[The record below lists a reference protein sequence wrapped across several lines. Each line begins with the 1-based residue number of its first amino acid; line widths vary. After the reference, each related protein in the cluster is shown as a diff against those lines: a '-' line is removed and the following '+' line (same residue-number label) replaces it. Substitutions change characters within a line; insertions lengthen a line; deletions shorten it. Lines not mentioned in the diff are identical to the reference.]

1 MTLLKFYSASGTR
14 FSKKEA
20 TVNKE
25 KSSKT
30 YIASKTD
37 KIEGT
42 SNENSLKHYFNAAYG
57 DLNVLDYSE
66 TVIYPQTGY
75 SIERSNATPNSRG
88 DYCQNK
94 HKIEIENNKRHLY
107 SSESNVL
114 RDFHEQYSKAIENN
128 EHNNV
133 SSLKRMVFQK
143 HIHAVE
149 TLDQIMKVEHLP
161 VSSEATRKICST
173 FEFGNTYKV
182 QDNVPL
188 TETTK
193 SYGKKE
199 DLAKSKEDKVKKISH
214 KSAENEVT
222 KDFPERVHKIIKRVE
237 DIYTQLEDISLAVS
251 FLKYLITVDSKMSN
265 CFTQEKLI

>member
-1 MTLLKFYSASGTR
+1 MTLLKIYSASSTR

-20 TVNKE
+20 KVNKE

-30 YIASKTD
+30 YISSKTD

-42 SNENSLKHYFNAAYG
+42 LNENPLKHYFNAAYG
-57 DLNVLDYSE
+57 DQNVLDYSE

-75 SIERSNATPNSRG
+75 STERSNAIPNSRG
-88 DYCQNK
+88 DYCDNK
-94 HKIEIENNKRHLY
+94 HKIKIENNKRRLV

-114 RDFHEQYSKAIENN
+114 SDFHEQSSKAIENN

-133 SSLKRMVFQK
+133 SSLKSMVFQK

-161 VSSEATRKICST
+161 VISEATRKICST
-173 FEFGNTYKV
+173 SKFENTYKV

-188 TETTK
+188 RETTK
-193 SYGKKE
+193 SNGKKE
-199 DLAKSKEDKVKKISH
+199 DLAKSKEDKIKKTSH

-251 FLKYLITVDSKMSN
+251 FLIYLKTIDLKMSN
-265 CFTQEKLI
+265 CSTQEKLI